1 MRWEIALTI
10 IAYTNTDRPTCIMCV
25 VCLRTHHTHRFMVP
39 VTWLGKYGLKKD
51 RYIYRYLGR
60 VCSRTYYVTSW
71 DLRETISQNR
81 KVLMELL
88 KVSLSLWED
97 NVGEESTVAVSQEEE
112 GVLYSFFTLSQ
123 YLHSKQRKAMQIPMS
138 LRPWPELHI
147 NSGLHLL
154 PTHLLSASSN
164 QSTQQR

>member
-10 IAYTNTDRPTCIMCV
+10 IPYTNTDRHTCIMCV
-25 VCLRTHHTHRFMVP
+25 VCLRTHHTHRFMVS
-39 VTWLGKYGLKKD
+39 VSWLGKYGLKKD
-51 RYIYRYLGR
+51 RYIYRHLGR

-71 DLRETISQNR
+71 YLRESIIHNR
-81 KVLMELL
+81 RVLMELL
-88 KVSLSLWED
+88 KVSLSPWED

-112 GVLYSFFTLSQ
+112 GVLSSFFTLCQ
-123 YLHSKQRKAMQIPMS
+123 YLHSNQRKAIQIPMG

-154 PTHLLSASSN
+154 PTHLLRASSN